1 MKKILTRSVIIGI
14 MKFSMIPALL
24 LSFALCSYAKYAN
37 GQDLLLKKITL
48 KIKSENVKNVLAEI
62 EKVTEVKFMYS
73 PELIQSSRKVS
84 ITAKKEEVSKVLNRL
99 LQPLGIRYEVVNN
112 YIILIR
118 NKEGDSILIPEIN
131 NLFNEKDLLKIIK
144 GRVITEEG
152 QPLQGVSVT
161 LKGSQVG
168 TSTDANGNF
177 SLTVDESAT
186 TLVFSYVGYV
196 SREVT
201 IKNQETLSIV
211 LQAETKGLNEVVVVG
226 YGTQKKS
233 NLTGSVSSISEND
246 IKSVA
251 ITSPD
256 QALEGRAPGVQVTQ
270 NSSAPGGGTTI
281 RIRGGNSIQGGN
293 EPLYVID
300 GIPIYNDNGNSGASL
315 NGLSSI
321 DPGDIASIEILK
333 DASATAI
340 YGSRGANGVVLITT
354 KRGKSGQSNINF
366 EMYQGI
372 QNVRRKYPLLNATE
386 FGKLVNDAN
395 TNVGSSPVYTQQQID
410 ALGVGTDWQ
419 DEIFR
424 TAPISNY
431 YLSANGGD
439 EKTQYAISGSYFK
452 QDGIVLNSDFDRA
465 SFRLNLDRKLTSK
478 LKVGNSLTFS
488 HSVSNRSSTDG
499 FLGTPG
505 QLISNTLQI
514 SPTVPVYN
522 PDGSYTLQNISGGQ
536 LTDNPL
542 ALAKDSKNLINVNR
556 VLGNVYGEYDII
568 PGLKLK
574 VLVGVD
580 GVFQKG
586 SNYLPKSV
594 LSGFQ
599 QGGLA
604 SISNTQ
610 SITWL
615 NENTLTYDK
624 EYNYIHHITVLAGYT
639 QQAGRTEYNYAA
651 SRNFINDNLGYN
663 NLGAGSVALSPIS
676 DVGTWGLTSYLGRI
690 NYGYK
695 DKYLLTLTGR
705 IDGSSRFGINNRY
718 GFFPSGAAA
727 WRLNKEDFINNLH
740 IFSQLKLRA
749 SYGLTG
755 NQEGI
760 GNYPSLALLSVQNYV
775 LGNAISSG
783 VGPSQ
788 ISNPDLKWES
798 TAQTDVGL
806 DMSFFEN
813 RLSVTVDAYLKRTK
827 DLLLNII
834 IPGTSGYSNALKN
847 IGKVE
852 NKGIELGINSQN
864 IVSAFNWTTDFNI
877 AFNKNTVLNIGGV
890 SQIFAGQTAN
900 IAQNVSSGIIKVGEP
915 LGSFYGYVTD
925 GVFQTTDDIA
935 NSAQPNAK
943 PGDRKYKDLNGDKK
957 INDNDRTIIGT
968 AQPKFVGGITNNFSY
983 KGFELSVFL
992 QGVYGNNI
1000 LNANRFELEYLSG
1013 TTNQDRDVLNRWT
1026 PTNTNTDIPRASVN
1040 RPANVI
1046 STRQIEDGSYL
1057 RLKNIQLAYNLPA
1070 KTLKLA
1076 KIRSLKIYVSAQ
1088 NYITWTK
1095 YSGYD
1100 PEVNR
1105 FGQDNVSQGFD
1116 YGSYPAAKTI
1126 LFGLNVGL

>member
-1 MKKILTRSVIIGI
+1 
-14 MKFSMIPALL
+14 MKFSMLSTFL
-24 LSFALCSYAKYAN
+24 LSFVLCSYAKYAT

-48 KIKSENVKNVLAEI
+48 KIKSENIKSVLTEI
-62 EKVTEVKFMYS
+62 EKNSELKFMYS
-73 PELIQSSRKVS
+73 PELINSSRKVS
-84 ITAKKEEVSKVLNRL
+84 ISAKNEEVSKILNRV
-99 LQPLGIRYEVVNN
+99 LQPLGIRYEVVNS

-118 NKEGDSILIPEIN
+118 NREGDSLYIPELN
-131 NLFNEKDLLKIIK
+131 SLFNEKVLLK
-144 GRVITEEG
+144 VITGSVLTEEG

-161 LKGSQVG
+161 AKGTQIG
-168 TSTDANGNF
+168 TSTDAKGNF
-177 SLTVDESAT
+177 SLNVDESAT
-186 TLVFSYVGYV
+186 TLVFTYVGYISSEV
-196 SREVT
+196 SIVNRQTV
-201 IKNQETLSIV
+201 SIV
-211 LQAETKGLNEVVVVG
+211 LHAETKGLNEVVVIG

-233 NLTGSVSSISEND
+233 NLTGSVSSISERD
-246 IKSVA
+246 IKAVA

-256 QALEGRAPGVQVTQ
+256 QALEGKAPGVQVTQ

-300 GIPIYNDNGNSGASL
+300 GVPVYNDNGNSGASL

-321 DPGDIASIEILK
+321 SPGDIASIEILK

-354 KRGKSGQSNINF
+354 KRGKSGQANINF
-366 EMYQGI
+366 EVYHGI
-372 QNVRRKYPLLNATE
+372 QNVRRKYPLLNGSE
-386 FGKLVNDAN
+386 FAKLVNEAN
-395 TNVGSSPVYTQQQID
+395 TNVGSNPVYTQQQID
-410 ALGVGTDWQ
+410 SIGVGTDWQ
-419 DEIFR
+419 NQIFR

-452 QDGIVLNSDFDRA
+452 QEGIVLNSDFERS

-488 HSVSNRSSTDG
+488 HSMSNRSSTDG
-499 FLGTPG
+499 FLGSPG
-505 QLISNTLQI
+505 QVISNTLQI

-522 PDGSYTLQNISGGQ
+522 SDGSYTLQNISGGQ
-536 LTDNPL
+536 LTDNPV
-542 ALAKDSKNLINVNR
+542 ALAKDSKSLINVNR

-568 PGLKLK
+568 PGLRLK
-574 VLVGVD
+574 VLVGID

-586 SNYLPKSV
+586 NNYLPKSV

-610 SITWL
+610 SISWL

-624 EYNYIHHITVLAGYT
+624 DFNEIHHLTFLAGYT
-639 QQAGRTEYNYAA
+639 QQANRTEYSYAA

-663 NLGAGSVALSPIS
+663 NLGAGSVALSPNS
-676 DVGTWGLTSYLGRI
+676 GVGTWGLTSYLGRI

-705 IDGSSRFGINNRY
+705 VDGSSRFGVNNRY

-727 WRLNKEDFINNLH
+727 WRMNKEDFIKNLH
-740 IFSQLKLRA
+740 IFSDLKLRV

-775 LGNAISSG
+775 LGNQISSG

-788 ISNPDLKWES
+788 IANPDLKWES
-798 TAQTDVGL
+798 TSQSDVGL
-806 DMSFFEN
+806 DISFFNN
-813 RLSVTVDAYLKRTK
+813 RLSLTADAYIKHTK
-827 DLLLNII
+827 DLLLNIT
-834 IPGTSGYSNALKN
+834 IPGTSGYSSALKN
-847 IGKVE
+847 IGEVE
-852 NKGIELGINSQN
+852 NKGVEFGINSEN
-864 IVSAFNWTTDFNI
+864 IAGAFKWTTDFNI
-877 AFNKNTVLNIGGV
+877 SFNKNTVLNIGNV

-900 IAQNVSSGIIKVGEP
+900 IAQNVSSGIIEVGKP

-925 GVFQTTDDIA
+925 GVFQASDKIA
-935 NSAQPNAK
+935 SSAQPSAK
-943 PGDRKYKDLNGDKK
+943 PGDRRYKDLNGDNK
-957 INDNDRTIIGT
+957 INDNDRTILGQ
-968 AQPKFVGGITNNFSY
+968 AQPKFLGGITNNFSF

-992 QGVYGNNI
+992 QGVYGNSI

-1013 TTNQDRDVLNRWT
+1013 TTNQDRDMLNRWT

-1046 STRQIEDGSYL
+1046 SNRQVEDGSYL
-1057 RLKNIQLAYNLPA
+1057 RLKNIQLAYNLPENA
-1070 KTLKLA
+1070 LKLA

-1088 NYITWTK
+1088 NYITWTR

-1105 FGQDNVSQGFD
+1105 YGQDNVSQGFD

-1126 LFGLNVGL
+1126 LFGLNLGL